1 MSWPPGLPRNT
12 VRPNAGIRLLI
23 AAMREVEAF
32 TLASVDPF
40 GYGYPRSLAIDGRP
54 ADVDAA
60 APGVTYV
67 TVGADYFRTSACGSA
82 AGVPSRGSTGPRD
95 TRTPS

>member
-1 MSWPPGLPRNT
+1 MS
-12 VRPNAGIRLLI
+12 
-23 AAMREVEAF
+23 EVEAF

-54 ADVDAA
+54 ADIDAT
-60 APGVTYV
+60 APAVTYV
-67 TVGADYFRTSACGSA
+67 TVGPDYFRTLGL
-82 AGVPSRGSTGPRD
+82 PILRGRTFTRLDVGLTGPRD